1 MAEEIK
7 KTISI
12 KVNGEKTVKDL
23 KNDINAL
30 RDALVNLDAGT
41 EDYEKTVNELIQK
54 QSKLSEVMN
63 AGKASV
69 IGAAGSYNALKKEMA
84 DLKKV

>member
-1 MAEEIK
+1 MEEEIK

-23 KNDINAL
+23 KDNIKEL
-30 RDALVNLDAGT
+30 QDALVNLDAGT

-54 QSKLSEVMN
+54 QAKLSEVMN
-63 AGKASV
+63 AGKAT
-69 IGAAGSYNALKKEMA
+69 ITGAAGSYNALRKEMA

>member
-12 KVNGEKTVKDL
+12 KVNGTGTVKDL
-23 KNDINAL
+23 KNNIRDL
-30 RDALVNLDAGT
+30 QDALVNLDAGT
-41 EDYEKTVNELIQK
+41 EDYEKTVEELTRK
-54 QSKLSEVMN
+54 QAKLSEVMN
-63 AGKASV
+63 AGKATV
-69 IGAAGSYNALKKEMA
+69 TGAAGSYNALRKEMA

>member
-7 KTISI
+7 KVIEI
-12 KVNGEKTVKDL
+12 KVKGERTVQDL
-23 KNDINAL
+23 KNNIKELQN
-30 RDALVNLDAGT
+30 ALVNLDAGT
-41 EDYEKTVNELIQK
+41 EDYDKVVQQLTLD

-63 AGKASV
+63 AGKATV
-69 IGAAGSYNALKKEMA
+69 AGAAGSYNALKKEMA

>member
-7 KTISI
+7 KVIEI
-12 KVNGEKTVKDL
+12 KVKGERTVQDL
-23 KNDINAL
+23 KDNIKEL

-41 EDYEKTVNELIQK
+41 EDYAKTVDELTREQA
-54 QSKLSEVMN
+54 KLSEVMN
-63 AGKASV
+63 AGKATV
-69 IGAAGSYNALKKEMA
+69 VGAAGSYNALKKEMA

>member
-63 AGKASV
+63 AGKAT
-69 IGAAGSYNALKKEMA
+69 ITGAAGSYNALRKEMA

>member
-7 KTISI
+7 KVITI

-23 KNDINAL
+23 KDNIKEL
-30 RDALVNLDAGT
+30 QDALVNLDAGT
-41 EDYEKTVNELIQK
+41 EDYQK
-54 QSKLSEVMN
+54 QAKLSEVMN
-63 AGKASV
+63 AGKATV

>member
-23 KNDINAL
+23 KNNIREL
-30 RDALVNLDAGT
+30 QDALVNLDTGT

-63 AGKASV
+63 AGKATIV
-69 IGAAGSYNALKKEMA
+69 GAAGSYNALKKEMA

>member
-7 KTISI
+7 KVITI

-23 KNDINAL
+23 KDNIKEL
-30 RDALVNLDAGT
+30 QDALVNLDAGT
-41 EDYEKTVNELIQK
+41 EDYEKTVEELIQK
-54 QSKLSEVMN
+54 QAKLSEVMN
-63 AGKASV
+63 AGKATG

>member
-1 MAEEIK
+1 MGEDIK

-12 KVNGEKTVKDL
+12 KVNGEQTVRQLKQNIVDL
-23 KNDINAL
+23 QN
-30 RDALVNLDAGT
+30 ALVNLDKDT
-41 EDYEKTVNELIQK
+41 DDYTKVVEELVQK

-63 AGKASV
+63 AGKAT
-69 IGAAGSYNALKKEMA
+69 ITGAAGSYNALRKEMA

>member
-12 KVNGEKTVKDL
+12 KVNGEKTVKEL
-23 KNDINAL
+23 KDNIKEL
-30 RDALVNLDAGT
+30 HDALVNLDAGT

-54 QSKLSEVMN
+54 QAKLNEVMN
-63 AGKASV
+63 AGKASAV
-69 IGAAGSYNALKKEMA
+69 GAAGSYNALKKEMA

>member
-12 KVNGEKTVKDL
+12 KVNGEQTVNDL
-23 KNDINAL
+23 KKNINDL
-30 RDALVNLDAGT
+30 RNALVNLDTGT
-41 EDYEKTVNELIQK
+41 EEYERTVDELTRK
-54 QSKLSEVMN
+54 QAKLSEVMN
-63 AGKASV
+63 AGKAT
-69 IGAAGSYNALKKEMA
+69 ITGAAGSYNALRKEMA